1 MLPITGYA
9 DRYSVAPG
17 ESIAFKVSSTS
28 SEDYEVRLVRVIC
41 GDPNPAGP
49 GIREQP
55 VEAAFAGRYPSRVQP
70 IHNGSWARVAGTAPL
85 DALDSFTVTAAIW
98 PTLPDLA
105 RRQGLV
111 SRVDDATGAG
121 FTLEIDDAG
130 SLAATLSDGTGTVV
144 LGTGKPLRA
153 RAWYRVFLSY
163 DADAGEVRVG
173 QRPVA
178 PAMTVDDSGTA
189 TATAAFEGSCTGSG
203 DLAFAARAGSPPG
216 DRYNGKFEAPRIVAA
231 ALDPETAF
239 RAAGDDPAEIGERLV
254 AAWDF
259 SREMS
264 SARILDTGPHA
275 MHGETVNLPT
285 RAMKGSS
292 WTGEEMCWRHA
303 PSQYGAIHFH
313 DDDLYDCGWDT
324 DFTFDVPEDFRSGVY
339 AVRLRA
345 GGDEDMI
352 PFFVR
357 AAPGRAQSDACV
369 LIPVFT
375 YTVYANFARGNVDD
389 AYRDR
394 VARWGARPWTPDEH
408 PEYGISTYNS
418 HSDGS
423 GVAYSSRL
431 RPILNQRSGFCAY
444 ADPLGGSCLRHFPAD
459 THLLAWLD
467 ALGHDFDVVTDEDLD
482 ADGVAAIKQY
492 KVVMTGSHP
501 EYHTPGSLDA
511 LTEYTEGG
519 GRLMY
524 LGGNG
529 FYWRV
534 AVNPELPG
542 AGRDPPRRGRNP
554 RLGGGARGV
563 LQRLRRRLWRAVAK
577 QRPRAPAPSRGG
589 FHRPGRFSR
598 HRLPAAARL
607 PRPSRRLDLRGHR
620 RRAARRLRPER
631 RRGGRLR
638 ARLAGPQPRISAPC
652 PRARPLGAAGRH
664 LHAGTGGDPEP
675 LRQPSRPPG
684 RGTHPLRDRV
694 LRDSQRRRGVLGRL
708 DHLLRK
714 PSPQRLRQ
722 QHIAHAR
729 QRVATVP
736 RRLSGGS
743 ALTRASVSVTLGM
756 DILPVAVASGG
767 TEGRRIRLP
776 TAPFGRISRPF
787 SKG

>member
-28 SEDYEVRLVRVIC
+28 PEDYEARLVRVIC

-49 GIREQP
+49 GIRELP

-85 DALDSFTVTAAIW
+85 DALDSFTVTATIW
-98 PTLPDLA
+98 PTLPGLS

-121 FTLEIDDAG
+121 FTLEIDEAG
-130 SLAATLSDGTGTVV
+130 SLAATVSDGTGAVV
-144 LGTGKPLRA
+144 LGTGKALRA

-163 DADAGEVRVG
+163 DADAGEIRVG
-173 QRPVA
+173 QLALA
-178 PAMTVDDSGTA
+178 PALTVDDSGTA
-189 TATAAFEGSCTGSG
+189 SISAAFDRSCTGSG

-216 DRYNGKFEAPRIVAA
+216 NRYNGKLEAPRIVAS
-231 ALDPETAF
+231 ALDPDAAF
-239 RAAGDDPAEIGERLV
+239 RAAGEDPAEVGERLV

-264 SARILDTGPHA
+264 SARIVDTGPHA

-285 RAMKGSS
+285 RAMKGSG
-292 WTGEEMCWRHA
+292 WTGEEMCWRHTPA
-303 PSQYGAIHFH
+303 QYGAIHFH

-467 ALGHDFDVVTDEDLD
+467 ALDHDFDVVTDEDLD
-482 ADGVAAIKQY
+482 ADGVAAIEQY

-542 AGRDPPRRGRNP
+542 AVEIRRGEGGIRAWAAEPGEYYNAFDGGYGGLWRNSGRAPQRLAGVGFIAQGDFHGTAYRRLPASRDPRAAWIFEGIDDE
-554 RLGGGARGV
+554 LLGDFGLSGGGAAGFELDWLDPSLGSPPHALV
-563 LQRLRRRLWRAVAK
+563 LARSERQDDTFMLVPEEILNHYGNRPGLPAEELIRSEIVFFETPNGGAVFSVGSITFCGSLPHNEFDNNISRMLDNVLRRFR
-577 QRPRAPAPSRGG
+577 
-589 FHRPGRFSR
+589 
-598 HRLPAAARL
+598 
-607 PRPSRRLDLRGHR
+607 
-620 RRAARRLRPER
+620 
-631 RRGGRLR
+631 
-638 ARLAGPQPRISAPC
+638 
-652 PRARPLGAAGRH
+652 
-664 LHAGTGGDPEP
+664 TG
-675 LRQPSRPPG
+675 
-684 RGTHPLRDRV
+684 
-694 LRDSQRRRGVLGRL
+694 
-708 DHLLRK
+708 
-714 PSPQRLRQ
+714 
-722 QHIAHAR
+722 
-729 QRVATVP
+729 
-736 RRLSGGS
+736 
-743 ALTRASVSVTLGM
+743 
-756 DILPVAVASGG
+756 
-767 TEGRRIRLP
+767 
-776 TAPFGRISRPF
+776 
-787 SKG
+787 

>member
-482 ADGVAAIKQY
+482 ADGVAAIEQY

-542 AGRDPPRRGRNP
+542 AVEIRRGEGGIRAWAAEPGEYYNAFDGGYGGLWRNSGRAPQRLAGVGFIAQGDFHGTAYRRLPASRDPRAAWIFEGIDDE
-554 RLGGGARGV
+554 LLGDFGLSGGGAAGFELDWLDPSLGSPPHAVV
-563 LQRLRRRLWRAVAK
+563 LARSERQDDTFMLVPEEILNHYGNRPGLPAEELIRSEIVFFETPNGGAVFSVGSITFCGSLPHNDFDNNISRMLDNVLRR
-577 QRPRAPAPSRGG
+577 
-589 FHRPGRFSR
+589 F
-598 HRLPAAARL
+598 
-607 PRPSRRLDLRGHR
+607 
-620 RRAARRLRPER
+620 
-631 RRGGRLR
+631 RRG
-638 ARLAGPQPRISAPC
+638 
-652 PRARPLGAAGRH
+652 
-664 LHAGTGGDPEP
+664 
-675 LRQPSRPPG
+675 
-684 RGTHPLRDRV
+684 
-694 LRDSQRRRGVLGRL
+694 
-708 DHLLRK
+708 
-714 PSPQRLRQ
+714 
-722 QHIAHAR
+722 
-729 QRVATVP
+729 
-736 RRLSGGS
+736 
-743 ALTRASVSVTLGM
+743 
-756 DILPVAVASGG
+756 
-767 TEGRRIRLP
+767 
-776 TAPFGRISRPF
+776 
-787 SKG
+787 

>member
-17 ESIAFKVSSTS
+17 ESIAFKVSSTTA
-28 SEDYEVRLVRVIC
+28 EDYEARLVRVIC

-49 GIREQP
+49 GIRERP

-144 LGTGKPLRA
+144 LGTGKALRA

-163 DADAGEVRVG
+163 DADAGEIRVG
-173 QRPVA
+173 QLALA
-178 PAMTVDDSGTA
+178 PAMTIDDSGTA
-189 TATAAFEGSCTGSG
+189 TAAAVFDGSCAGSG

-216 DRYNGKFEAPRIVAA
+216 DRYNGKLEAPRIVAA

-239 RAAGDDPAEIGERLV
+239 RAAGDDPAGVGERLV

-264 SARILDTGPHA
+264 SARIVDTGPHA

-285 RAMKGSS
+285 RAMKGSG

-303 PSQYGAIHFH
+303 PAQYGAIHFH

-357 AAPGRAQSDACV
+357 AARGRAQSDACV

-482 ADGVAAIKQY
+482 ADGVAAIEQY

-542 AGRDPPRRGRNP
+542 AVEIRRGEGGIRAWAAEPGEYYNAFDGGYGGLWRNSGRAPQRLSGVGFIAQGDFHGTAYRRLPASRDPRAAWIFEGIDDE
-554 RLGGGARGV
+554 LLGDFGLSGGGAAGFELDWLDPSLGSPPHALV
-563 LQRLRRRLWRAVAK
+563 LARSERQDDTFMLVPEEILNHYGNRPGLPAEELIRSEIVFFETPNGGAVFSVGSITFCGSLPHNGFDNNISRMLDNVLRRFR
-577 QRPRAPAPSRGG
+577 
-589 FHRPGRFSR
+589 
-598 HRLPAAARL
+598 
-607 PRPSRRLDLRGHR
+607 
-620 RRAARRLRPER
+620 
-631 RRGGRLR
+631 
-638 ARLAGPQPRISAPC
+638 
-652 PRARPLGAAGRH
+652 
-664 LHAGTGGDPEP
+664 
-675 LRQPSRPPG
+675 
-684 RGTHPLRDRV
+684 
-694 LRDSQRRRGVLGRL
+694 
-708 DHLLRK
+708 
-714 PSPQRLRQ
+714 
-722 QHIAHAR
+722 
-729 QRVATVP
+729 
-736 RRLSGGS
+736 
-743 ALTRASVSVTLGM
+743 
-756 DILPVAVASGG
+756 
-767 TEGRRIRLP
+767 EG
-776 TAPFGRISRPF
+776 
-787 SKG
+787 

>member
-17 ESIAFKVSSTS
+17 EAIAFKVSSTAR
-28 SEDYEVRLVRVIC
+28 EDYEARLVRVIC

-49 GIREQP
+49 GIRERP

-98 PTLPDLA
+98 PTLPGLA

-130 SLAATLSDGTGTVV
+130 SLAATLSDGAGTVV
-144 LGTGKPLRA
+144 LGTGKALRA

-163 DADAGEVRVG
+163 DADAGKVRVG

-216 DRYNGKFEAPRIVAA
+216 DRYNGKLEAPRIVAA
-231 ALDPETAF
+231 ALDPEAAF
-239 RAAGDDPAEIGERLV
+239 RAAGDDPAEVGERLV

-482 ADGVAAIKQY
+482 ADGVAAIEQY

-534 AVNPELPG
+534 AINPELPG
-542 AGRDPPRRGRNP
+542 AVEIRRGEGGIRAWAAEPGEYYNAFDGGYGGLWRNSGRAPQRLAGVGFIAQGDFHGTAYRRLPASRDPRAAWIFEGIDDEPLGDFG
-554 RLGGGARGV
+554 LSGGGAAGFELDWLDPSLGSPPHALV
-563 LQRLRRRLWRAVAK
+563 LARSERQDDTFMLVPEEILNHYGNRPGLPAEELIRSEIVFFETPNGGAVFSVGSITFCGSLPHNDFDNNISRMLDNVLRRFR
-577 QRPRAPAPSRGG
+577 
-589 FHRPGRFSR
+589 
-598 HRLPAAARL
+598 
-607 PRPSRRLDLRGHR
+607 
-620 RRAARRLRPER
+620 
-631 RRGGRLR
+631 
-638 ARLAGPQPRISAPC
+638 
-652 PRARPLGAAGRH
+652 
-664 LHAGTGGDPEP
+664 TG
-675 LRQPSRPPG
+675 
-684 RGTHPLRDRV
+684 
-694 LRDSQRRRGVLGRL
+694 
-708 DHLLRK
+708 
-714 PSPQRLRQ
+714 
-722 QHIAHAR
+722 
-729 QRVATVP
+729 
-736 RRLSGGS
+736 
-743 ALTRASVSVTLGM
+743 
-756 DILPVAVASGG
+756 
-767 TEGRRIRLP
+767 
-776 TAPFGRISRPF
+776 
-787 SKG
+787 